1 LYYFA
6 YASNLSRKR
15 MLAHC
20 PESQPKF
27 SATLPNY
34 KLVFAGWSREWH
46 GAKASIKAFRG
57 EKVRGAIY
65 EIPETCLKKLDKFEA
80 GYEKLNVTVFDED
93 NQAIP
98 AVTYIKSGQLDEAP
112 PSDDY
117 LAIIRQGYRD
127 WRLF

>member
-1 LYYFA
+1 MYYFA

-46 GAKASIKAFRG
+46 GAKASIKGFRG

-65 EIPETCLKKLDKFEA
+65 EITDACLRKPYGSCCPMEPNIL
-80 GYEKLNVTVFDED
+80 LC
-93 NQAIP
+93 AIP
-98 AVTYIKSGQLDEAP
+98 V
-112 PSDDY
+112 
-117 LAIIRQGYRD
+117 
-127 WRLF
+127 